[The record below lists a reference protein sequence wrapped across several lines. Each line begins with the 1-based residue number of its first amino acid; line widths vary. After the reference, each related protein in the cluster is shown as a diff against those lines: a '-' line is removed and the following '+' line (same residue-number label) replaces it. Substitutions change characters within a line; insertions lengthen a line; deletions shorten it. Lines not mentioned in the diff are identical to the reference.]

1 MLTCSAVLNIQGQQ
15 EQREARLI
23 LLLDVGRSRM
33 AVDQRQDLGN
43 SMGARLRILRQFI
56 LGDHQYRITKDP
68 GDTRFL
74 GGIRSA

>member
-1 MLTCSAVLNIQGQQ
+1 
-15 EQREARLI
+15 
-23 LLLDVGRSRM
+23 M